1 VTTVAEQEPALL
13 LIGHGSRSA
22 AGVDQY
28 WVLADVVRRLRPRLT
43 MGCGFIELARPD
55 LDEAIDHLV
64 EGGMTSVIAV
74 PLVLL
79 GAGHLKS
86 DGPAALSRGRARHP
100 GVDFTYARDLA
111 IHPAVLSL
119 AEERIRAAWGPARGG
134 EAASDPRPAAGLGSP
149 PDGGGRGW
157 GSARGGEAASDPRP
171 AAGLGSPPDGGG
183 RGWGSARGGEPASDP
198 RPAAGLGS
206 PPDGGGRG
214 WGSARGGEAASDR
227 AVVLVGRGS
236 SDPDAN
242 ADLYKVG
249 RLLDDSRG
257 LGMVEPAFVS
267 LARPSV
273 TDALDR
279 CRRLGATTVAVVPY
293 FLFTGLLV
301 DRIERQARAW
311 AESHPDVE
319 IAVGR
324 ELGPDE
330 RVGRLVLERYDEA
343 STGGAVM
350 NCDCC
355 IYRTALPGYEHRVG
369 APTAGATHT
378 H

>member
-1 VTTVAEQEPALL
+1 VSTVAEPEPALL
-13 LIGHGSRSA
+13 LIGHGSRST

-28 WVLADVVRRLRPRLT
+28 WMLADVVRRLRPRLT

-55 LDEAIDHLV
+55 LDAAVDDIV
-64 EGGMTSVIAV
+64 GRGVTSVIGV

-86 DGPAALSRGRARHP
+86 DGPAALSRGRSRHP
-100 GVDFTYARDLA
+100 DVDFTYARDLG
-111 IHPAVLSL
+111 IHPAIL
-119 AEERIRAAWGPARGG
+119 AVAEDRIRAAATGFPGG
-134 EAASDPRPAAGLGSP
+134 DEAAG
-149 PDGGGRGW
+149 
-157 GSARGGEAASDPRP
+157 
-171 AAGLGSPPDGGG
+171 
-183 RGWGSARGGEPASDP
+183 
-198 RPAAGLGS
+198 
-206 PPDGGGRG
+206 
-214 WGSARGGEAASDR
+214 DR

-249 RLLDDSRG
+249 RLLDGSGG
-257 LGMVEPAFVS
+257 LGLLEPAFVS

-279 CRRLGATTVAVVPY
+279 CRRLGARRVAVVPY

-301 DRIERQARAW
+301 DRIGRQARAW
-311 AESHPDVE
+311 ADRYPEVDV
-319 IAVGR
+319 VMGS

-330 RVGRLVLERYDEA
+330 GVGRLVLERFDEA
-343 STGGAVM
+343 RTGGAVM

-355 IYRTALPGYEHRVG
+355 IYRTALPGYEQRVS
-369 APTAGATHT
+369 APAAGAAHT

>member
-1 VTTVAEQEPALL
+1 MRTVAEREPALL

-28 WVLADVVRRLRPRLT
+28 WMLADVVRRLRPQLT

-55 LDEAIDHLV
+55 LDGAIDDLV
-64 EGGMTSVIAV
+64 DRGVTSVIAV

-79 GAGHLKS
+79 GAGHLKT
-86 DGPAALSRGRARHP
+86 DGPAALSRGRVRHP
-100 GVDFTYARDLA
+100 DVEFTYARDLG
-111 IHPAVLSL
+111 IHPAVLGV
-119 AEERIRAAWGPARGG
+119 AQDRIRAAVDGSAR
-134 EAASDPRPAAGLGSP
+134 DRRPAAGLGSRP
-149 PDGGGRGW
+149 RSSRQPGGGRGW
-157 GSARGGEAASDPRP
+157 GPARDGEAES
-171 AAGLGSPPDGGG
+171 S
-183 RGWGSARGGEPASDP
+183 
-198 RPAAGLGS
+198 
-206 PPDGGGRG
+206 
-214 WGSARGGEAASDR
+214 R

-249 RLLDDSRG
+249 RLLADSRG

-279 CRRLGATTVAVVPY
+279 CRRLGASTVAVVPY

-301 DRIERQARAW
+301 ERIERQARAW
-311 AESHPDVE
+311 AERHPDVQVV
-319 IAVGR
+319 VGS

-330 RVGRLVLERYDEA
+330 RVGRLVIERYDEA
-343 STGGAVM
+343 RTGGAVM

-355 IYRTALPGYEHRVG
+355 IYRTALPGYGHRVG
-369 APTAGATHT
+369 APAAGITHT